1 MRRRILQALIL
12 ILALAI
18 PLLAQQ
24 PGGTPAPAIQPV
36 RDGYHFPNG
45 TVFHYDAE
53 WRLLKAGSASV
64 RMDAAGAEER
74 ITATGDSIGVVA
86 LLFRVQDRFETYF
99 DRHTFCSR
107 SISKHSEEGTH
118 KRDTIIH
125 FDQARR
131 KSVLD
136 ETNLRTGQKKHTE
149 QDIPGCVTDV
159 LSGMFYL
166 GSLPLQPGSTYA
178 FPIND
183 GGQTVNVRAVVEE
196 REEIKTPAGTFRT
209 VRVQPSP
216 DLSVLRNRGKL
227 WLWYTDDANHTLV
240 QMRTRLFWGALTIQ
254 LARIDYPGSPATAE
268 ATPPAAG
275 GRPAT
280 GAGNAR

>member
-1 MRRRILQALIL
+1 MRRILQALIL
-12 ILALAI
+12 ILALTL
-18 PLLAQQ
+18 PLLPQQ

-36 RDGYHFPNG
+36 PEGYRFPNG

-86 LLFRVQDRFETYF
+86 LLYRVQDRFETFF
-99 DRHTFCSR
+99 DRRTFCSR

-125 FDQARR
+125 FNQARR

-166 GSLPLQPGSTYA
+166 GSLPLQPGSTYV

-227 WLWYTDDANHTLV
+227 WLWYTDDANHTLI
-240 QMRTRLFWGALTIQ
+240 QMKTRLFWGTLAIQ
-254 LARIDYPGSPATAE
+254 LVRIDYPGSPTAAE
-268 ATPPAAG
+268 ATPPPAG

-280 GAGNAR
+280 GVGNAR